1 MKRKHHIVTI
11 YLRDEPLRQA
21 LLRRQQE
28 ERRRTGRP
36 VSRSEVI
43 RRALASALLGN
54 GT

>member
-21 LLRRQQE
+21 LIRRQQE

-43 RRALASALLGN
+43 RQILKRAIGEEKV
-54 GT
+54 